1 MAGTDD
7 VQPSRLLTLPTWLIG
22 QTGVH
27 AHQLLTEA
35 LSTAD
40 ARGYHYR
47 LLAALEEFGPA
58 SQATLGRRTD
68 MDRSDVAE
76 ALNELAGQG
85 LVKRSG
91 DPVDRRRNVITIT
104 RAGATRLLALDE
116 VLAEVQDELLAP
128 LSATQR
134 QTLVRMLTR
143 VLEHHDGILREDSGA
158 VMRFAISI
166 PQYARDS
173 HFDDVAFRAHLRRV
187 EELGL
192 FESAWAQEQVIGA
205 AGSIAPLQTL
215 TFAAACTEQLRL
227 GCAVFVLPLHNPL
240 HLAKAISSLD
250 CLSHGR
256 VEVGIA
262 TGGRGRPF
270 EAFGIDPDK
279 PVARFNEALALMKA
293 CWTQREINFDG
304 RLWKLHG
311 ASMEPKPVQKP
322 YPPVWFGGSVPA
334 GMRRAVR
341 HGDGFMGAGSQTPA
355 QFAEQVKVVR
365 EELSAQGR
373 DPGTFRIGKRV
384 YVHVDDDAA
393 HGRRRLEDALTEHYG
408 RGGWSEHIFAGPPE
422 TCAAGIRAV
431 ADAGAELI
439 LLNPLVD
446 DAEQL
451 ERLAGEVIPALS

>member
-1 MAGTDD
+1 
-7 VQPSRLLTLPTWLIG
+7 
-22 QTGVH
+22 
-27 AHQLLTEA
+27 
-35 LSTAD
+35 
-40 ARGYHYR
+40 
-47 LLAALEEFGPA
+47 
-58 SQATLGRRTD
+58 
-68 MDRSDVAE
+68 
-76 ALNELAGQG
+76 
-85 LVKRSG
+85 
-91 DPVDRRRNVITIT
+91 
-104 RAGATRLLALDE
+104 
-116 VLAEVQDELLAP
+116 
-128 LSATQR
+128 
-134 QTLVRMLTR
+134 
-143 VLEHHDGILREDSGA
+143 
-158 VMRFAISI
+158 MRFAISI
-166 PQYARDS
+166 PQNARDS
-173 HFDDVAFRAHLRRV
+173 RFDDVAFRAYLGRV

-192 FESAWAQEQVIGA
+192 FESAWTQEQVIGP
-205 AGSIAPLQTL
+205 AGVIAPLQAL
-215 TFAAACTEQLRL
+215 TYAAACTSQVRL

-279 PVARFNEALALMKA
+279 PVARFNEALALMKV
-293 CWTQREINFDG
+293 CWTEREINFDG
-304 RLWKLHG
+304 RLWKLQG

-384 YVHVDDDAA
+384 YVHVDDDA
-393 HGRRRLEDALTEHYG
+393 GRGRQRLEDALAEHYG
-408 RGGWSEHIFAGPPE
+408 RGGWSEHIFAGPPDA
-422 TCAAGIRAV
+422 CAAGIRAV